1 MEMPSLML
9 PPHLEEM
16 IYELQLL
23 DIVPVL
29 AHPERQM
36 QLMEQPQKLLDLL
49 HRGCVAQS
57 NGGSLTGVFGPK
69 VHNNVHRL
77 LKRNMIAFMGS
88 DAHNLRHRNTDLK
101 GAREKLE
108 QHWGAEAATEL
119 LETRPLHILQN
130 KALPPELYADR
141 LPRTF
146 ADEGGEKPKK
156 KSFFAKLFG

>member
-1 MEMPSLML
+1 
-9 PPHLEEM
+9 
-16 IYELQLL
+16 
-23 DIVPVL
+23 
-29 AHPERQM
+29 M

-146 ADEGGEKPKK
+146 ADEDGEKPKK
-156 KSFFAKLFG
+156 KGFFAKLFG

>member
-1 MEMPSLML
+1 VSQSSGIGSPMSTTTNWSSRR
-9 PPHLEEM
+9 
-16 IYELQLL
+16 
-23 DIVPVL
+23 VTGVVS
-29 AHPERQM
+29 
-36 QLMEQPQKLLDLL
+36 
-49 HRGCVAQS
+49 VA

-69 VHNNVHRL
+69 VHENVHRL
-77 LKRNMIAFMGS
+77 LNRNMIAFMGS

-156 KSFFAKLFG
+156 KGFFAKLFG